1 MNSTGM
7 YFIVNSVFYVL
18 IGCRFIMVG
27 LICLWNSCGMGC
39 DTVAILGVQVVVCWD
54 FRVLVSLR
62 L

>member
-1 MNSTGM
+1 M
-7 YFIVNSVFYVL
+7 VNSVFYVL
-18 IGCRFIMVG
+18 IGSRFIMAG